1 MYRWHLVLG
10 YSCCFHLH
18 ILGTAQTVLKLTWQF
33 QTLLELLMWVPSWCS
48 NSTLNAV
55 LFSIKRHLLEYNV
68 LRSMSTSLAAVLPL
82 SDDAQNCCSLWHTTA
97 PYSCWA
103 LLPLCQPLRLELL
116 ASVSALETW
125 ASCHGSIC
133 SRLCICKSRVSSYT
147 SVHLSSLHCLY
158 LPGIS
163 QDSTPNIHTWSR
175 LTMVG
180 MDNMFQTKC
189 NRQ

>member
-1 MYRWHLVLG
+1 MYSWHLVLG

-68 LRSMSTSLAAVLPL
+68 LKSMSTNLAAVLPL

-103 LLPLCQPLRLELL
+103 LLPLYQHLRLELL
-116 ASVSALETW
+116 ATAVYAADSAYVNQESLHTW
-125 ASCHGSIC
+125 AFISPLFTAYIC
-133 SRLCICKSRVSSYT
+133 LELVRILHLTYT
-147 SVHLSSLHCLY
+147 
-158 LPGIS
+158 PEAG
-163 QDSTPNIHTWSR
+163 
-175 LTMVG
+175 
-180 MDNMFQTKC
+180 
-189 NRQ
+189 